1 MIELIRPGA
10 HSPEVSDVQTRLRSL
25 GFDLD
30 DENGVFG
37 KSTERSIRAFQQ
49 QRGLLVDGIVG
60 PQTWTELVGASWRL
74 GDRVLYLKAPP
85 MRGDDVSQLQHK
97 LNALGF
103 DPGREDG
110 IFGTNTDSAVRAFQ
124 KEYGV
129 AEDGIFGPASQAAVT
144 GLRIDRPGLARSL
157 REQLDRLSHPG
168 IGGAIV
174 VVDPGHGGDDPG
186 EIAAESS
193 VTEAAVCWEL
203 SVALGDH
210 LERAGAKVEL
220 TRSEHDHP
228 DASERARRANETNAD
243 IFVSIHL
250 NSNAHRS
257 AAGTSTFFFGGSSG
271 GEALAD
277 DIQEQLVGLGLK
289 DCRSHARSFSI
300 LKETRMPAVL
310 VEPVFVTNPEEERL
324 LGDPQF
330 KNRLAEAIAVGILTY
345 FEKEA

>member
-1 MIELIRPGA
+1 MTKLIRPGDR
-10 HSPEVSDVQTRLRSL
+10 SPEVVDVQIRLRAL
-25 GFDLD
+25 GLTLD
-30 DENGVFG
+30 DDNGFFG
-37 KSTERSIRAFQQ
+37 PATERALRTFQQ

-60 PQTWTELVGASWRL
+60 PQTWNELVGASWRL

-85 MRGDDVSQLQHK
+85 MRGDDIAQLQRK

-103 DPGREDG
+103 DAGREDA
-110 IFGTNTDSAVRAFQ
+110 IFGVNTDTAVRAFQ

-129 AEDGIFGPASQAAVT
+129 AEDGIFGSASHAALL

-174 VVDPGHGGDDPG
+174 VIDPGHGGRDPG
-186 EIAAESS
+186 ERGAQRPIA
-193 VTEAAVCWEL
+193 EAAVCW
-203 SVALGDH
+203 ALATSLVEH

-220 TRSEHDHP
+220 TRGENEDV
-228 DASERARRANETNAD
+228 DASERARRANDAD
-243 IFVSIHL
+243 ADLFVSIHL
-250 NSNAHRS
+250 NSHPQTS
-257 AAGTSTFFFGGSSG
+257 ASGTSTFYFGGSSG

-277 DIQEQLVGLGLK
+277 DIQEQLVGLGLN
-289 DCRSHARSFSI
+289 DCRSHARSFSL

-310 VEPVFVTNPEEERL
+310 VEPVFITNPEEEAL
-324 LGDPQF
+324 LTDPGF
-330 KNRLAEAIAVGILTY
+330 ISRLAEAMAVGILTY